1 MNQNSIDESNDFG
14 DADDWMMAMRRLSE
28 QLLYGLESLT
38 AKPDAQSLN
47 NLLFIASLQS
57 GVEHRTRREV
67 AARHRRDQAARTP
80 LAAHPARR
88 RRRAPASRGVSMVR
102 QGQQGTP
109 CTQIHA
115 AAGHALHAMAS
126 VLALAS
132 TQMGGEKL

>member
-57 GVEHRTRREV
+57 GVSIEPGVKSLLAPRWLRILRD
-67 AARHRRDQAARTP
+67 AADALLQVEA
-80 LAAHPARR
+80 
-88 RRRAPASRGVSMVR
+88 SMVR

>member
-14 DADDWMMAMRRLSE
+14 DADA
-28 QLLYGLESLT
+28 LL
-38 AKPDAQSLN
+38 Q
-47 NLLFIASLQS
+47 
-57 GVEHRTRREV
+57 VE
-67 AARHRRDQAARTP
+67 A
-80 LAAHPARR
+80 
-88 RRRAPASRGVSMVR
+88 SMVR

>member
-1 MNQNSIDESNDFG
+1 MNQNSTDESNDFG

-28 QLLYGLESLT
+28 QLLYGLDSLT

-57 GVEHRTRREV
+57 GVSIEPGVKSLLDTDEIR
-67 AARHRRDQAARTP
+67 
-80 LAAHPARR
+80 LL
-88 RRRAPASRGVSMVR
+88 APAGCASCAMRPTRLQVEASMVR

-115 AAGHALHAMAS
+115 AAGHALRAMEP
-126 VLALAS
+126 VLALAA
-132 TQMGGEKL
+132 TRTGGDQL